1 MRPVLSFYVYI
12 FVVGRT
18 KTYSNH
24 EWEGKRKKISLPVK
38 CFFFFFFQGRVAF
51 KINIENAF
59 NVRYIH
65 PNVQIVQK
73 KVLTY
78 TCSFKMCIFS
88 LRKTF
93 FLFVKMLPFFFFS
106 MRIRRLAAL
115 YWNNFSKSQLLFRKL
130 ELVLIW

>member
-38 CFFFFFFQGRVAF
+38 CFFFFFQGRVAF

-93 FLFVKMLPFFFFS
+93 FLFVKMLPFFFFPCEFVAL
-106 MRIRRLAAL
+106 RR
-115 YWNNFSKSQLLFRKL
+115 FIETIFRNHNYFFENL
-130 ELVLIW
+130 NWF